1 MAQTDQNLPG
11 PGQASDKVLITV
23 VGQDR
28 VGIIARVAVALADNG
43 INILDLDQKVMQGYF
58 VMSLM
63 ADMAGAKVDLETLGR
78 LMDDVGRQL
87 GLRITVQH
95 ENIFRSMHRI

>member
-1 MAQTDQNLPG
+1 MHEPAPIPAG
-11 PGQASDKVLITV
+11 DKVLITV

-28 VGIIARVAVALADNG
+28 VGIIARVAVALAENH
-43 INILDLDQKVMQGYF
+43 INILDLDQKVMQGLF

-63 ADMAGAKVDLETLGR
+63 ADMADSRIDLETLAR
-78 LMDDVGRQL
+78 RMDDVGKEL
-87 GLRITVQH
+87 GLKIVVQH